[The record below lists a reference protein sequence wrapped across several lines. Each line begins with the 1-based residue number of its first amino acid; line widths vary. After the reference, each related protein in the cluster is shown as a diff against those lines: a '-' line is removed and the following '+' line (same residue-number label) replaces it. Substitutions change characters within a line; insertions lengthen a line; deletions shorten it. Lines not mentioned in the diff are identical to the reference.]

1 MRGEEK
7 KLAEN
12 RERVEVI
19 RDKNII
25 FKWNSDR
32 VVRLMESFGLKL
44 QNLKLICVIATVR
57 S

>member
-19 RDKNII
+19 REKNII

-32 VVRLMESFGLKL
+32 VARLM
-44 QNLKLICVIATVR
+44 T
-57 S
+57 

>member
-19 RDKNII
+19 RERNII

-32 VVRLMESFGLKL
+32 VVRLMTFCVCVCVEKL
-44 QNLKLICVIATVR
+44 
-57 S
+57 

>member
-1 MRGEEK
+1 MSGEEK

-19 RDKNII
+19 REKNII

-32 VVRLMESFGLKL
+32 VARLM
-44 QNLKLICVIATVR
+44 T
-57 S
+57 